1 MLECY
6 DMDVLSYSG
15 LDDRVGMGYLE
26 PSLGGCED
34 HDWCLFSIE
43 VRNAYGL
50 PFEVTFERMEKG
62 RKRATSSGPGR
73 VNFSPR

>member
-6 DMDVLSYSG
+6 DMDILSYSG
-15 LDDRVGMGYLE
+15 PNAYGRVGMGCPE
-26 PSLGGCED
+26 SALGESED
-34 HDWCLFSIE
+34 YDWCLFSIE

-62 RKRATSSGPGR
+62 QERAK
-73 VNFSPR
+73 